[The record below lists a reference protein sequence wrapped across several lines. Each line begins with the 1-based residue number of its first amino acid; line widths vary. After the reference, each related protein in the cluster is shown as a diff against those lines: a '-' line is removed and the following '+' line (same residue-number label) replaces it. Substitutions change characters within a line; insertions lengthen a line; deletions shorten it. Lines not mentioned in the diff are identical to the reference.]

1 MLRLLWCR
9 DSYDAECLVHEFGNF
24 QMNKDLLSKTGRA
37 KKETAS
43 LTYQSI
49 CKQGVPPLVHV
60 GTAVIDLQVCSGLL
74 ASPWIAW
81 CLPVLNHELSQ
92 DSRPRQEEWQDLP
105 LLEKI
110 LPLRLHWSEPVTPV
124 LATRKAQQV
133 SVWWAA
139 RGGRALMA
147 WSCQGEEGCWADSQ
161 WSTTCS
167 YGKLTFKWYRL
178 PTRLVFQSILFR
190 AIN

>member
-1 MLRLLWCR
+1 
-9 DSYDAECLVHEFGNF
+9 
-24 QMNKDLLSKTGRA
+24 MNKDLLRKTGRA

-49 CKQGVPPLVHV
+49 CKQGVLPLVHV
-60 GTAVIDLQVCSGLL
+60 GTAVTDLKVCSGLL

-81 CLPVLNHELSQ
+81 GLPLLNHELSQ

-110 LPLRLHWSEPVTPV
+110 LPLRFHWSEPVTPV

-133 SVWWAA
+133 RVWWAA

-147 WSCQGEEGCWADSQ
+147 
-161 WSTTCS
+161 
-167 YGKLTFKWYRL
+167 
-178 PTRLVFQSILFR
+178 
-190 AIN
+190 